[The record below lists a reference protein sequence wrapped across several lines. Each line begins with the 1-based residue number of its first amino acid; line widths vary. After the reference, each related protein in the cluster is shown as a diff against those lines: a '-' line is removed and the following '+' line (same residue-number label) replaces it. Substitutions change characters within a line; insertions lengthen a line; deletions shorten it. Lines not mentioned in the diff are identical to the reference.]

1 MEWKKYP
8 AISQGPWTL
17 KPNRT
22 RSAMMAPFKKM
33 FSGKSHT
40 VIEKPAMQ
48 ATA

>member
-17 KPNRT
+17 KSNRT
-22 RSAMMAPFKKM
+22 KIRYVAPFKKM